1 MTKYSM
7 SLQEDENNSDFK
19 VKHLLIKFNKIIVNQ
34 KLVENMFDTMAEK
47 KFLLQ
52 QLVKRDFT
60 SKYKDSV
67 LGIAWSFFNPLLIM
81 LVFTA
86 IFSMLFGRQIENYP
100 VYFLSGRL
108 IYDFYSAGTKGSMR
122 SIRRNSGI
130 LKKIYVPKYM
140 FSISSVCYEFI
151 NFLISFVILFGV
163 MIITGA
169 PFHSTILFAIIP
181 LLFLVIL
188 IFGIGLIL
196 AVCNTYFTD
205 IGYLYNVF
213 TLVLMYASA
222 LFYPIEIVPATV
234 QKIFTL
240 NPVYTAIC
248 CFRECVVFGI
258 IPDIT
263 QILYLATF
271 AMIVL
276 IIGILLFSIY
286 EKKLALEI

>member
-1 MTKYSM
+1 M

-19 VKHLLIKFNKIIVNQ
+19 VKHLLIKFNKIIVNR

-240 NPVYTAIC
+240 NPVY
-248 CFRECVVFGI
+248 RRPDRKSVV
-258 IPDIT
+258 
-263 QILYLATF
+263 
-271 AMIVL
+271 
-276 IIGILLFSIY
+276 
-286 EKKLALEI
+286 

>member
-1 MTKYSM
+1 M

-19 VKHLLIKFNKIIVNQ
+19 VKHLLIKFNKIIVNR

-213 TLVLMYASA
+213 TLA
-222 LFYPIEIVPATV
+222 
-234 QKIFTL
+234 Q
-240 NPVYTAIC
+240 
-248 CFRECVVFGI
+248 
-258 IPDIT
+258 
-263 QILYLATF
+263 
-271 AMIVL
+271 
-276 IIGILLFSIY
+276 
-286 EKKLALEI
+286 